1 MATMRVELVAPDRP
15 VWSGEAEA
23 VYARTTDGELGVMA
37 GHVPLLGELA
47 PGPVRIVRDVGE
59 LAAAVHGGFLSVTAD
74 GVSILAELV
83 ELAEEI
89 DVARAKR
96 DVERARQAA
105 EDDVDTLA
113 RGRRAEARLQVVGES
128 V

>member
-1 MATMRVELVAPDRP
+1 MATMRVELVAPDRA
-15 VWSGEAEA
+15 VWSGAAEA

-37 GHVPLLGELA
+37 GHVPLLGELE

-89 DVARAKR
+89 DVARARR
-96 DVERARQAA
+96 DVERARQAP
-105 EDDVDTLA
+105 EDDEDTLA